1 MKKRVIS
8 GLLAILAVMS
18 LILPIHAAE
27 VNWTPIRVDGKPDYT
42 VEYEIRDGVCYVTVA
57 SFVRAVD
64 PNAVVEEASGKVCVS
79 SCTVTGVEDVE
90 GSEDQANV
98 VTENLTLTV
107 KDGSS
112 YIEANGRCL
121 YTAGGVSTLNGS
133 VAVPVR
139 VLGQVFNL
147 DVGFDNAISCVVIDH
162 REDASAYLTSGD
174 EFYNADNLLWLSR
187 IINAES
193 GNQSLTGKIA
203 VGNVVMNRVNSK
215 LFPNNIYDVLF
226 QKSQFGPAS
235 SGSIYKTPNQQSVVA
250 AKLVLEGV
258 SVVPTALFFNRA
270 GVACYASR
278 NRTYVTTI
286 GAHAFYA

>member
-1 MKKRVIS
+1 MKKRATS
-8 GLLAILAVMS
+8 LLLAILAVMS
-18 LILPIHAAE
+18 LILPIHAAAVE
-27 VNWTPIRVDGKPDYT
+27 WTPIRIDGKADFS

-57 SFVRAVD
+57 SFVRTMD
-64 PNAVVEEASGKVCVS
+64 PNAVVEESGGRVSVSAS
-79 SCTVTGVEDVE
+79 TVTGVESVD
-90 GSEDQANV
+90 GSEIQANV
-98 VTENLTLTV
+98 VTENLSLTA
-107 KDGSS
+107 KSGSS

-121 YTAGGVSTLNGS
+121 YTKDGVSTLNGS
-133 VAVPVR
+133 VAAPVR

-147 DVGFDNAISCVVIDH
+147 DVGFDNATSCVILNH
-162 REDASAYLTSGD
+162 REDASAYLTCAED
-174 EFYNADNLLWLSR
+174 YYNSDDLLWLSR

-193 GNQSLTGKIA
+193 GNQPLTGKIA

-215 LFPNNIYDVLF
+215 QFPNTLYGVLF
-226 QKSQFGPAS
+226 QKNQFGPAS
-235 SGSIYKTPNQQSVVA
+235 SGSIYKTPNRESVIA

-270 GVACYASR
+270 GVSCYASR